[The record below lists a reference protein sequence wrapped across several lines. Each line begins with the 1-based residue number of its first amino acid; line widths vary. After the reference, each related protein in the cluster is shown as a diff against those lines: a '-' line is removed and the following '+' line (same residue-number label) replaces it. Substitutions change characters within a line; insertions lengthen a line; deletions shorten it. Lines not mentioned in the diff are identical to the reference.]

1 MEASKMTDTEEI
13 IETEEK
19 TEETALVAT
28 EPQAEEKPKDP
39 KANWL
44 MIFLRTYR
52 RPLLGAVVGVLAAC
66 MFMWLGFW
74 KTLFILGMA
83 GLGAY
88 LFGADHKMQT
98 FKRLINR
105 FFPGRK

>member
-1 MEASKMTDTEEI
+1 
-13 IETEEK
+13 
-19 TEETALVAT
+19 
-28 EPQAEEKPKDP
+28 
-39 KANWL
+39 
-44 MIFLRTYR
+44 
-52 RPLLGAVVGVLAAC
+52 

-105 FFPGRK
+105 IFPGRK